1 MLPEHSKAALFA
13 DPYTPV
19 ATTMDIKASY
29 DAKNGAP
36 IADTKVFFKWLY
48 VKTVTGEKSDEMMGY
63 AQLAE

>member
-19 ATTMDIKASY
+19 ATTMDIKAYY

-36 IADTKVFFKWLY
+36 TVDTKVFL
-48 VKTVTGEKSDEMMGY
+48 
-63 AQLAE
+63 